1 MKKIMDNKFIKFI
14 VGLIRL
20 VVWIIAIMV
29 VVLILVQRVFNNKIA
44 LGNYRIFTIASGS
57 MLPEYKIMDVILV
70 GSKDYDKIKVG
81 DDLVYMGK
89 VDSYKD
95 KIITHRVINV
105 ENNNGVYKYTTKGI
119 NNPLEDPIVDQ
130 SQVYGVV
137 KYKTVVLSFLSGIMN
152 NSYGF
157 YFLVFVPVAF
167 LIFLEIIDFIKGKEE
182 ELDEEGE

>member
-105 ENNNGVYKYTTKGI
+105 ENNNGVYEYTTKGI
-119 NNPLEDPIVDQ
+119 NNPLEDPIVEQ

>member
-105 ENNNGVYKYTTKGI
+105 ENNNGVYEYTTKGI